1 MTAPARMSRADSRR
15 WRAARTPADL
25 GDLMAH
31 WLEGGLGSRPGY
43 EPHWGPDDETTELIP
58 TLAALCRTGYITT
71 CSQPGLASTGANGGW
86 WEQKAAVTGLVTD
99 EALLASLLRI
109 AADTGMNTCVNHL
122 RRRGGRHG
130 QPIVVT
136 TCDGQ
141 PVTAFGGRIRRADF
155 ALEWAGL
162 HPRLFAQIATGTY
175 LTIAAPAYGT
185 TGRILWQA
193 VNEGTSAT

>member
-1 MTAPARMSRADSRR
+1 
-15 WRAARTPADL
+15 
-25 GDLMAH
+25 
-31 WLEGGLGSRPGY
+31 
-43 EPHWGPDDETTELIP
+43 
-58 TLAALCRTGYITT
+58 
-71 CSQPGLASTGANGGW
+71 
-86 WEQKAAVTGLVTD
+86 
-99 EALLASLLRI
+99 
-109 AADTGMNTCVNHL
+109 MNTCVNHV
-122 RRRGGRHG
+122 RRRGGRQW

-185 TGRILWQA
+185 TGQTLWQA
-193 VNEGTSAT
+193 VNEGTFAT